1 MRHVLAVALLAFF
14 VSSPL
19 LAQRGAIPQQAT
31 PRAIEGIVRLDGRPA
46 GGVLVFLDFATS
58 QSSAA
63 SGAGMLGR
71 TMTDS
76 SGRFRF
82 EHLEQLGRNGGRES
96 LSITAHCPG
105 YKDASQAVDLT
116 FAPRGS
122 VNLELSRD
130 TSGNISL
137 PNVPPGGPGDSI
149 SVNRPTTAEARA
161 AMLRGQELL
170 FQKHDAKGSIESFRK
185 VVRLEPKYGPAY
197 ILLGTACIQTQQWPE
212 ALSTFE
218 KASKLEPGNA
228 TAFFGM
234 GYTLNLQHDFSAAQ
248 KPILRSL
255 ELNPNYVEA
264 HYELG
269 RSLWALGKWQ
279 EAEPQVRKA
288 LELNKDFASAHVLMG
303 NIYLRKRDAK
313 SALNE
318 FQEYLRLDPEGPYA
332 ASTKQMVD
340 KIQKAL
346 EAR

>member
-1 MRHVLAVALLAFF
+1 MRDALAVAILAFF

-19 LAQRGAIPQQAT
+19 SAQRGAIPQQST
-31 PRAIEGIVRLDGRPA
+31 PRGIEGIVTLDGRPA
-46 GGVLVFLDFATS
+46 AGVLVFLDFASS
-58 QSSAA
+58 QN
-63 SGAGMLGR
+63 SGTPGSGVLGR

-76 SGRFRF
+76 AGRFKF
-82 EHLEQLGRNGGRES
+82 EQLEQVGRSGGREMFS
-96 LSITAHCPG
+96 VTAHCPG
-105 YKDASQAVDLT
+105 YKDASQVVDLS

-122 VNLELSRD
+122 VNLDLYRD
-130 TSGNISL
+130 TSRDAVML
-137 PNVPPGGPGDSI
+137 NVPPGGPGDSI
-149 SVNRPTTAEARA
+149 SVKQPATREAQE
-161 AMLRGQELL
+161 AMLKGQELL

-185 VVRLEPKYGPAY
+185 VVKIDAKYVPAY
-197 ILLGTACIQTQQWPE
+197 LLLGTACVQTQQWAE

-228 TAFFGM
+228 TAFFGI
-234 GYTLNLQHDFSAAQ
+234 GYILNQQQDFSGAQ

-279 EAEPQVRKA
+279 EAEPQARKA
-288 LELNKDFASAHVLMG
+288 LELNKDFALAHVLMG

-318 FQEYLRLDPEGPYA
+318 FQEYLRLDPEGQYA

-346 EAR
+346 EPR